1 MTEDEMIRWYHQLN
15 GRESEQTLGD
25 GKGQASL
32 ECCSLQDHTVGHNL
46 VTKQQWQSKLCQQ
59 SKQEHRA
66 NATISKTELFYIDRY
81 REREKQRENKD
92 RYRFRIT
99 A

>member
-1 MTEDEMIRWYHQLN
+1 MTEDEMISWYHQLN
-15 GRESEQTLGD
+15 GHESEQTLGD

-32 ECCSLQDHTVGHNL
+32 ECCSLQDHRVGHNL
-46 VTKQQWQSKLCQQ
+46 VLPNNNGKANHVSNQNRSIGLMLQYQSQ
-59 SKQEHRA
+59 SYFIQ
-66 NATISKTELFYIDRY
+66 IDT
-81 REREKQRENKD
+81 EREKQRENKD